1 MNESVLLTEVD
12 YNNLSTG
19 RADPTN
25 VDQYN
30 NTNVRRDK
38 HSSDKITLT
47 LFIKLCLT
55 PFNLRK

>member
-30 NTNVRRDK
+30 NTNVHRDK
-38 HSSDKITLT
+38 HSSVKITLT

-55 PFNLRK
+55 HFD